1 MKREDYVFCIG
12 YQGGTALV
20 DGQAKRRY
28 GKASIPELID
38 EGLFRAALSAA
49 LYDNDSKAIEQL
61 IERYNDLAG
70 TSLQTTEELM
80 SLLGAVAP
88 SDAIDKIIVIK

>member
-1 MKREDYVFCIG
+1 MKRDDYVFCIG
-12 YQGGTALV
+12 YQGGSALV

-28 GKASIPELID
+28 AKASISELI
-38 EGLFRAALSAA
+38 EAGLFRAALSAA

-70 TSLQTTEELM
+70 TSLQTTEEMM